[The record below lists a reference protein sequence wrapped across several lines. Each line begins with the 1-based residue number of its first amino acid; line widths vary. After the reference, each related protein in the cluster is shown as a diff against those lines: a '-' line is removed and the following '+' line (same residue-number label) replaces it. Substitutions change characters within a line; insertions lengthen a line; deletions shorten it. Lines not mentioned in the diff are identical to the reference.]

1 MAELSDRIAAE
12 QEAMQ
17 TILAA
22 LPAEQQLDRLS
33 KLEIAG
39 IGSLLQ
45 NFYNGV
51 ENILKQIFAHQG
63 TPLPTGHSWHN
74 ELLDQTAQ
82 FEILSHSTIDA
93 LKPFLAFRHY
103 FVHAYALD
111 LRVDRLAPLVQQ
123 IPEIYQKFLAEITN
137 YLKS

>member
-12 QEAMQ
+12 QEAIQ
-17 TILAA
+17 ITLAA
-22 LPAEQQLDRLS
+22 FPSEQQLDRLS

-63 TPLPTGHSWHN
+63 RSLPVGNSWHN
-74 ELLDQTAQ
+74 ELLNQAAEH
-82 FEILSHSTIDA
+82 EILSNAIVDA
-93 LKPFLAFRHY
+93 LKPFLAFRH
-103 FVHAYALD
+103 
-111 LRVDRLAPLVQQ
+111 
-123 IPEIYQKFLAEITN
+123 
-137 YLKS
+137 